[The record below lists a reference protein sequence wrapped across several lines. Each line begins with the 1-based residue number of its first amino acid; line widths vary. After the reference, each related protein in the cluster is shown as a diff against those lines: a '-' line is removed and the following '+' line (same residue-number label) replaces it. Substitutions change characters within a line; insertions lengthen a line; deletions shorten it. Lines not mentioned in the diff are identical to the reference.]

1 MAKKMIA
8 IFSDEAYED
17 LKSGRAIDNNGFR
30 SKKGNFHPD
39 QPTYKE
45 NNEFLEMLK
54 IEGVRFVAD
63 VAGALTFSIALPTLK
78 RFIDEKIYPY
88 FSEKWDTW
96 RNQNRGV
103 VCDSKILDKSD
114 ISQEEKSEKD
124 KIINLEE
131 YRKRA

>member
-30 SKKGNFHPD
+30 TKKGNFHPD

-54 IEGVRFVAD
+54 AEGVRFVVD
-63 VAGALTFSIALPTLK
+63 VADALTFSIAVPTLK
-78 RFIDEKIYPY
+78 RFTDEKLYPY
-88 FSEKWDTW
+88 FSEKWRRRKNGEDCAVKIMEKPEIE
-96 RNQNRGV
+96 QRG
-103 VCDSKILDKSD
+103 KT
-114 ISQEEKSEKD
+114 END

>member
-54 IEGVRFVAD
+54 MEGIRFVAD
-63 VAGALTFSIALPTLK
+63 VTGALTFSIALPTLK
-78 RFIDEKIYPY
+78 RFNDEKIYPY
-88 FSEKWDTW
+88 FSEKWNTW
-96 RNQNRGV
+96 RNQKRGV
-103 VCDSKILDKSD
+103 VCASKILDK
-114 ISQEEKSEKD
+114 
-124 KIINLEE
+124 
-131 YRKRA
+131 

>member
-45 NNEFLEMLK
+45 NNESLEVLK
-54 IEGVRFVAD
+54 VEGVRVAVD
-63 VAGALTFSIALPTLK
+63 MAGAIIFSIALSALK
-78 RFIDEKIYPY
+78 RFTDEKIYPY
-88 FSEKWDTW
+88 FSEKWDMW
-96 RNQNRGV
+96 RNQKSGV
-103 VCDSKILDKSD
+103 ACASKILEKSD
-114 ISQEEKSEKD
+114 ISQEENSEKD

>member
-54 IEGVRFVAD
+54 AEGVRFVFD
-63 VAGALTFSIALPTLK
+63 VTGALTFSIAVPALK
-78 RFIDEKIYPY
+78 RFTDEKLYPY
-88 FSEKWDTW
+88 FSEKWDMW
-96 RNQNRGV
+96 RRQKNGEDCAV
-103 VCDSKILDKSD
+103 KIL
-114 ISQEEKSEKD
+114 EKPEIEQRGKIEND
-124 KIINLEE
+124 KIINLQE

>member
-8 IFSDEAYED
+8 IFSDAAYED

-30 SKKGNFHPD
+30 SNKGNFHPD

-54 IEGVRFVAD
+54 MEGVRLLVDATG
-63 VAGALTFSIALPTLK
+63 VLTFSIVLPTLK
-78 RFIDEKIYPY
+78 RFTDEKIYPY
-88 FSEKWDTW
+88 FSEKWDAW
-96 RNQNRGV
+96 EMRKNREIYVSQIGE
-103 VCDSKILDKSD
+103 KSD
-114 ISQEEKSEKD
+114 VEKD

-131 YRKRA
+131 YRKGA

>member
-8 IFSDEAYED
+8 VFSDEAYED

-45 NNEFLEMLK
+45 NNELLEMLK
-54 IEGVRFVAD
+54 MEGVRFVSD
-63 VAGALTFSIALPTLK
+63 VAGVITFSIALPTLK
-78 RFIDEKIYPY
+78 RFADEKIYPY
-88 FSEKWDTW
+88 FSEKWDMW
-96 RNQNRGV
+96 RNQKSEV
-103 VCDSKILDKSD
+103 VRASKILEKSD
-114 ISQEEKSEKD
+114 ISQEEKAEKA

-131 YRKRA
+131 YRKSA

>member
-1 MAKKMIA
+1 MSKKMIA

-30 SKKGNFHPD
+30 NKKGNFHPD

-45 NNEFLEMLK
+45 NNEFLEILK
-54 IEGVRFVAD
+54 MEGIRFVAD
-63 VAGALTFSIALPTLK
+63 VAGAFALPTLK
-78 RFIDEKIYPY
+78 RFTDEKIYPY

-96 RNQNRGV
+96 RNQKSGI
-103 VCDSKILDKSD
+103 VCASKILDKSD
-114 ISQEEKSEKD
+114 INQEEKSEKD
-124 KIINLEE
+124 RIINLEE

>member
-8 IFSDEAYED
+8 IFSDKAYED

-30 SKKGNFHPD
+30 SNKGNFHPD

-54 IEGVRFVAD
+54 MEGAKFLVD
-63 VAGALTFSIALPTLK
+63 VTGALTFSIALPTLK
-78 RFIDEKIYPY
+78 RIIEEKLYPY
-88 FSEKWDTW
+88 FSEKWDMW
-96 RNQNRGV
+96 RSRKKGE
-103 VCDSKILDKSD
+103 VCASKILKKSD
-114 ISQEEKSEKD
+114 IEKD

>member
-30 SKKGNFHPD
+30 TKKGNFHPD

-54 IEGVRFVAD
+54 AEGVRFVVD
-63 VAGALTFSIALPTLK
+63 VADALTFSIAVPTLK
-78 RFIDEKIYPY
+78 RFTDEKLYPY
-88 FSEKWDTW
+88 FSDMW
-96 RNQNRGV
+96 RRRKNGEDCAV
-103 VCDSKILDKSD
+103 KIL
-114 ISQEEKSEKD
+114 EKPEIEQRGKTEND

>member
-30 SKKGNFHPD
+30 TKKGNFHPD

-54 IEGVRFVAD
+54 AEGVRFVVD
-63 VAGALTFSIALPTLK
+63 VTDALTFSIAVPTLK
-78 RFIDEKIYPY
+78 RFTDEKLYPY
-88 FSEKWDTW
+88 FSEKWDMW
-96 RNQNRGV
+96 RRRKNGEDCAV
-103 VCDSKILDKSD
+103 KIL
-114 ISQEEKSEKD
+114 EKPEIEQRGKTEND

>member
-39 QPTYKE
+39 QPTYEE
-45 NNEFLEMLK
+45 NDEFLEMLK
-54 IEGVRFVAD
+54 MEGVRILVD
-63 VAGALTFSIALPTLK
+63 VTGVLTFSIALPTLK
-78 RFIDEKIYPY
+78 RFTDEKIYSY

-96 RNQNRGV
+96 RNRKNREARV
-103 VCDSKILDKSD
+103 LKILDKTD
-114 ISQEEKSEKD
+114 IEQEEKD
-124 KIINLEE
+124 KVINLEE

>member
-30 SKKGNFHPD
+30 SNKGNFHPD

-45 NNEFLEMLK
+45 NNELLEMLK
-54 IEGVRFVAD
+54 MEGARLLVDAIGV
-63 VAGALTFSIALPTLK
+63 LTFSIALPTLK
-78 RFIDEKIYPY
+78 RFTDEKIYPY
-88 FSEKWDTW
+88 FSEKWDAW
-96 RNQNRGV
+96 RKQKNREIYA
-103 VCDSKILDKSD
+103 SQIWERSD
-114 ISQEEKSEKD
+114 FEKD

>member
-1 MAKKMIA
+1 MSKKMIA

-30 SKKGNFHPD
+30 NKKGNFHPD

-45 NNEFLEMLK
+45 NNEFLEILK
-54 IEGVRFVAD
+54 MEGIRFVAD

-78 RFIDEKIYPY
+78 RFTDEKIYPY

-96 RNQNRGV
+96 RNQKSGI
-103 VCDSKILDKSD
+103 VCASKILDKSD
-114 ISQEEKSEKD
+114 INQEEKSEKD
-124 KIINLEE
+124 RIINLEE